1 MQSKQRIDLYLLE
14 NNYCQTRSQ
23 AQQMIDFGLVKIN
36 QQVVNKSNYL
46 IKATDSLEVEPL
58 KYVSR
63 AGIKLAAALN
73 EFKIDVQDKVILDI
87 GASTGGFTDCCLQ
100 AGAKLVYALDVGTNQ
115 LAEKLRFNPKVINLE
130 QVNLK
135 DLPNLKFND
144 IINIIVCDVSF
155 ISLKHVF
162 ANLTNLLNDELIMVF
177 LIKPQFELDQKII
190 NQTKGI
196 IKNPKHHQL
205 AIDKVKEY
213 AMQNNFELK
222 QIMYSPIL
230 GKKGENQEFIGYF
243 QCKK

>member
-14 NNYCQTRSQ
+14 NNYCRTRSQ

-36 QQVVNKSNYL
+36 QQIITKSNYL
-46 IKATDSLEVEPL
+46 IKVTDNLEVEQL

-63 AGIKLAAALN
+63 AGIKLATALK
-73 EFKIDVQDKVILDI
+73 EFKIDVNDKVILDI

-115 LAEKLRFNPKVINLE
+115 LAEKLKFNPKVINLE

-135 DLPNLKFND
+135 DLPNIKFND
-144 IINIIVCDVSF
+144 VIDVIVCDVSF

-162 ANLTNLLNDELIMVF
+162 TSLKNLQNDELIMVF

-205 AIDKVKEY
+205 VIDKVKEY
-213 AMQNNFELK
+213 AIQNNFELK
-222 QIMYSPIL
+222 QIINSPIL
-230 GKKGENQEFIGYF
+230 GKKGENKEFIGYF

>member
-46 IKATDSLEVEPL
+46 IKTTDSLEVEPL

-73 EFKIDVQDKVILDI
+73 KFKIDVHDKVILDI

-115 LAEKLRFNPKVINLE
+115 LAEKLKFNPKVINLE

-135 DLPNLKFND
+135 DLPNIKFND

-162 ANLTNLLNDELIMVF
+162 ANLKNLQNDELIMVF

-222 QIMYSPIL
+222 QIINSPIL

>member
-1 MQSKQRIDLYLLE
+1 M
-14 NNYCQTRSQ
+14 
-23 AQQMIDFGLVKIN
+23 
-36 QQVVNKSNYL
+36 
-46 IKATDSLEVEPL
+46 
-58 KYVSR
+58 
-63 AGIKLAAALN
+63 AAALN
-73 EFKIDVQDKVILDI
+73 EFKINVNDKVILDI

-115 LAEKLRFNPKVINLE
+115 LAEKLKFNPKVINLE

-135 DLPNLKFND
+135 DLPNIKFND

-162 ANLTNLLNDELIMVF
+162 ANLKNLQNDELIMVF

-213 AMQNNFELK
+213 AIQNNFELK
-222 QIMYSPIL
+222 QIINSPIL

>member
-23 AQQMIDFGLVKIN
+23 AQQMIDFGLVKTN

-46 IKATDSLEVEPL
+46 IKTTDSLEVKPL

-73 EFKIDVQDKVILDI
+73 EFKINVNDKVILDI

-115 LAEKLRFNPKVINLE
+115 LAEKLKFNPKVINLE

-135 DLPNLKFND
+135 DLPNIKFND

-162 ANLTNLLNDELIMVF
+162 ANLKNLQNDELIMVF

-213 AMQNNFELK
+213 AIQNNFELK
-222 QIMYSPIL
+222 QIINSPIL

>member
-36 QQVVNKSNYL
+36 QQVINKSNYL
-46 IKATDSLEVEPL
+46 IKTTDSLEVEPL

-63 AGIKLAAALN
+63 AGIKLATALK
-73 EFKIDVQDKVILDI
+73 EFKIDVNDKVILDI

-115 LAEKLRFNPKVINLE
+115 LAEKLKFNPKVINLE

-135 DLPNLKFND
+135 DLPNIKFND
-144 IINIIVCDVSF
+144 VINIIVCDVSF

-162 ANLTNLLNDELIMVF
+162 TSLKNLQNDELIMVF

-190 NQTKGI
+190 SQTKGI

-213 AMQNNFELK
+213 AIQNNFELK
-222 QIMYSPIL
+222 HIINSPIL